1 MTKSKTG
8 FWIDLIFVSVFFV
21 FSAFEPPLWAHESSF
36 CINLLFP
43 ENLEKPDDRSHW
55 RLQYYKGT
63 PAVQFEGTGEKKVLR
78 LRGCG
83 SIAFGLK
90 RKVDIDTAVFPLM
103 EWHWKADQIPA
114 GGDIR
119 RADCD
124 DQALQLYVIFPSLG
138 FPDLLK
144 SPTIA
149 YIWDTEAPKD
159 FFGPSPQARLPMSD
173 TLFCATSK
181 MP

>member
-63 PAVQFEGTGEKKVLR
+63 PAVQFEGTGEKKDASIKGFAVT
-78 LRGCG
+78 
-83 SIAFGLK
+83 IAFGLK

-103 EWHWKADQIPA
+103 EWHWKADKWG
-114 GGDIR
+114 GGDVR

-124 DQALQLYVIFPSLG
+124 DQALELYVIFPSLG
-138 FPDLLK
+138 FPGPAEISYDRLYVGHGSAKGFL
-144 SPTIA
+144 
-149 YIWDTEAPKD
+149 
-159 FFGPSPQARLPMSD
+159 GPSPQGTLAYGDPCFAQQARLP
-173 TLFCATSK
+173 
-181 MP
+181 